1 MPRPY
6 TDLSNPPHLGC
17 LVGVRCVPL
26 RGVVGTIV
34 TGRGIVPLELFTNRA
49 RHASPLHR
57 FIEPTAPGMLG
68 RRPLRSSAGRRRHH
82 RDGSRNC
89 SVGAVYKPGEACL
102 APTQIYRTH
111 HTWECLV
118 GVLLRSSAGRRRH
131 HRDGS
136 RNCSVGAVY
145 KPGEACLAPTQIY
158 RTHRAWD
165 AASAPVAFFCGTSS
179 ASS

>member
-6 TDLSNPPHLGC
+6 TDLSNPPRLGC
-17 LVGVRCVPL
+17 RVGARCVSL
-26 RGVVGTIV
+26 RGVVGIIV
-34 TGRGIVPLELFTNRA
+34 TGRGIVPLELFANRA
-49 RHASPLHR
+49 RRASPLQR
-57 FIEPTAPGMLG
+57 SIELTAPGMLG

-82 RDGSRNC
+82 RDGPRNC

-111 HTWECLV
+111 RTW
-118 GVLLRSSAGRRRH
+118 VLGRRPLRFSAGRRRH
-131 HRDGS
+131 HRDGP